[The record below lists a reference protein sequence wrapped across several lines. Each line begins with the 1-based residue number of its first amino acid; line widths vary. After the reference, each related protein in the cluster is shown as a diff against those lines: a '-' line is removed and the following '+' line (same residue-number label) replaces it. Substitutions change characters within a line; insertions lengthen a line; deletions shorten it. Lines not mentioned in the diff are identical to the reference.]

1 MLQEFV
7 CETGLINVV
16 FKIMDDRLYLVSI
29 QYGRVPTIPGTS
41 SLVTTKLKL
50 HGHNRCTTGFC
61 DEAQKL
67 TVTKLELSRIPPP

>member
-29 QYGRVPTIPGTS
+29 QYDTGTS